1 MLGHVNAAC
10 TERYT
15 HRDMEH
21 VDTFPNTACG
31 TYHMS
36 DDTTCDPLTQL
47 VHRPATTPH
56 TTPEVPYGTMG
67 YTAT

>member
-1 MLGHVNAAC
+1 
-10 TERYT
+10 
-15 HRDMEH
+15 MEH